1 MRRPPLPEQ
10 ARWIFGEGGGAF
22 LHWHFA
28 CIASVRPDGNQARVS
43 FNRSDAEPLTGPAPS
58 VAKGMIF
65 VERWLAARRWHV
77 PRPQAPR
84 APKPALQ
91 LPPMPAR
98 VIQAVPRGYSASDMA
113 LTYQPESRTLNND

>member
-10 ARWIFGEGGGAF
+10 ARWIFGEGGAF

-28 CIASVRPDGNQARVS
+28 CIASVRQDGNQVRVS
-43 FNRSDAEPLTGPAPS
+43 FQRADAEPLTGPAPS

-65 VERWLAARRWHV
+65 VERWLAARRWHAPS
-77 PRPQAPR
+77 PRKAPR

-91 LPPMPAR
+91 LPPTPAR
-98 VIQAVPRGYSASDMA
+98 GVQPSPRGFRASDLA
-113 LTYQPESRTLNND
+113 LVYRPETRTLDND